1 MPTLILFLIIAVLFI
16 LAIRS
21 LLKGKSSCGECSCD
35 CSIKQAVNESNT
47 DTKH

>member
-35 CSIKQAVNESNT
+35 CTIKQEMGGSSHHT
-47 DTKH
+47 HS